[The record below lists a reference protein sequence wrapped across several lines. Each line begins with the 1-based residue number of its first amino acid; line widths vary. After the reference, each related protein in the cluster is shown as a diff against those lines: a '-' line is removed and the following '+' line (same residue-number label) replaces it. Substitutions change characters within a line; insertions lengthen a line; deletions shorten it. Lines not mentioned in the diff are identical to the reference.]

1 MSQSTCSARDI
12 VVVGFEGV
20 QSLDITGPME
30 VFAVANRY
38 LPGHVVP
45 YRLTLA
51 SQDGGDIVTHA
62 GLRLAGPTALA
73 ALPGHIDTII
83 VAGGNEAAL
92 RHAASD
98 AGVLPWLR
106 ARIANT
112 RRIAS
117 ICTGAFVLAAGGWL
131 DGKRATTHWNQC
143 SALQALCP
151 EARVEPDA
159 IYVSD
164 PPFHTSAG
172 VTAGI
177 DLCLAL
183 VEADCGAPT
192 ALAVARELVL
202 FMHRPGGQAQFSVGL
217 DIQAS
222 ATPRMRSLLTDI
234 ADDPTGDLGVTAL
247 AARMHMSERTFA
259 RNFFKET
266 GLSPAQYVL
275 AARVERAKALLERAD
290 WPLER
295 IAERSG
301 FGSVDALQRAF
312 AKRVGTSPRDYR
324 ARFGPRRDTRQ
335 PE

>member
-1 MSQSTCSARDI
+1 M
-12 VVVGFEGV
+12 
-20 QSLDITGPME
+20 
-30 VFAVANRY
+30 
-38 LPGHVVP
+38 
-45 YRLTLA
+45 
-51 SQDGGDIVTHA
+51 
-62 GLRLAGPTALA
+62 
-73 ALPGHIDTII
+73 
-83 VAGGNEAAL
+83 
-92 RHAASD
+92 
-98 AGVLPWLR
+98 LPWLR
-106 ARIANT
+106 TRIADT

-143 SALQALCP
+143 STLQALCP
-151 EARVEPDA
+151 NVRIEPDA

-183 VEADCGAPT
+183 VEADCGAAT

-217 DIQAS
+217 DVHAN
-222 ATPRMRSLLTDI
+222 ATPRMRILLTDI
-234 ADDPTGDLGVTAL
+234 ADDPTGDLGVAAL
-247 AARMHMSERTFA
+247 AARLHMSERTFT
-259 RNFFKET
+259 RNFLEET
-266 GLSPAQYVL
+266 GLSPAQFVL

-295 IAERSG
+295 VADRAG

-312 AKRVGTSPRDYR
+312 AKRVGISPRDYR
-324 ARFGPRRDTRQ
+324 ARFGQ
-335 PE
+335 GHGKQKAG